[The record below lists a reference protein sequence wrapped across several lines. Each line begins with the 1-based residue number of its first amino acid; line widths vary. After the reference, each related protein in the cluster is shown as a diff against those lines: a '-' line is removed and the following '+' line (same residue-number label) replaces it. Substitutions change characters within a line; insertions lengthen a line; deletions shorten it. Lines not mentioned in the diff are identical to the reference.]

1 VLPGAAAPIPPTSAT
16 TAANAFAAAARP
28 MDRSAQTRVLPMHAT
43 ILIGLYLLVVA
54 IAQVA
59 GYFVGIFIERSA
71 PAIGL
76 PAYLMVSLG
85 MLILAWPI
93 AVWLTDHL
101 LGPEPPRG

>member
-1 VLPGAAAPIPPTSAT
+1 
-16 TAANAFAAAARP
+16 
-28 MDRSAQTRVLPMHAT
+28 MHAAV
-43 ILIGLYLLVVA
+43 LIGLYLLVVA

-59 GYFVGIFIERSA
+59 GYFIGVFVDRSA

-76 PAYLMVSLG
+76 PAYLVVSLG

-101 LGPEPPRG
+101 VGPEPPRA